1 MPEFDEKQT
10 PQIYLIT
17 PSAFDLA
24 PFSTQL
30 AKLLDAHDIACVRM
44 TLSTTDERDIAQAA
58 DGLREVCHA
67 RDVAIVIANH
77 FRLVEPHGLDGVHL
91 PDSSRQVRDV
101 RKALGADAIV
111 GTYCGASRHAG
122 ITSGE
127 IGADYISFGPVA
139 ETALGNGKLA
149 PYDLFE
155 WWSETVEVPVVA
167 EGNVTPNAATTLA
180 PVVDFFALG
189 DEIWGADDPSAT
201 LGDYIKRIS

>member
-1 MPEFDEKQT
+1 MSETDEKQT

-17 PSAFDLA
+17 PAVFDLA
-24 PFSTQL
+24 AYQDRL
-30 AKLLDAHDIACVRM
+30 AGMLDAHAIACVRLS
-44 TLSTTDERDIAQAA
+44 LSTTDERDIARAA
-58 DGLREVCHA
+58 DQLREVCHA

-77 FRLVEPHGLDGVHL
+77 YRLVEQHGLDGVHL

-122 ITSGE
+122 MTAGE

-139 ETALGNGKLA
+139 ETALGSGKIA
-149 PYDLFE
+149 PYDLFQ

-167 EGNVTPNAATTLA
+167 EGNVTLDVATTLA

-189 DEIWGADDPSAT
+189 DEIWGAEYPNAALS
-201 LGDYIKRIS
+201 DYIKRIS

>member
-1 MPEFDEKQT
+1 MSEPEEKQT

-17 PSAFDLA
+17 PATFELGAF
-24 PFSTQL
+24 SKQL
-30 AKLLDAHDIACVRM
+30 AAILDAHDVACVR
-44 TLSTTDERDIAQAA
+44 LSLASTDARDISTAA
-58 DGLREVCHA
+58 DQLREVCHA
-67 RDVAIVIANH
+67 RDVAIVIESH
-77 FRLVEPHGLDGVHL
+77 FRLVETHGLDGVHL

-101 RKALGADAIV
+101 REALGQDAIV

-122 ITSGE
+122 MTSGE
-127 IGADYISFGPVA
+127 IGADYISFGPVV
-139 ETALGNGKLA
+139 ETALGNGKTA

-155 WWSETVEVPVVA
+155 WWSQTVEVPIVA
-167 EGNVTPNAATTLA
+167 EGNITLEAASTLA

>member
-17 PSAFDLA
+17 PPAFDLA

-30 AKLLDAHDIACVRM
+30 ATLLDAHDIACVRM
-44 TLSTTDERDIAQAA
+44 ALSTTDERDIAQAA
-58 DGLREVCHA
+58 DQLREVCHA
-67 RDVAIVIANH
+67 RDVAIVIADH

-122 ITSGE
+122 MTSGE

-167 EGNVTPNAATTLA
+167 EGNVTPDAATTLA

-189 DEIWGADDPSAT
+189 DEIWGTDDPNAT
-201 LGDYIKRIS
+201 LDDYIKRIG

>member
-1 MPEFDEKQT
+1 MSEFEEKQD
-10 PQIYLIT
+10 PQLYLIT
-17 PSAFDLA
+17 PATFALAAFSDQLSAI
-24 PFSTQL
+24 
-30 AKLLDAHDIACVRM
+30 LDAHAIACVRL

-67 RDVAIVIANH
+67 RDVAIVIADH
-77 FRLVEPHGLDGVHL
+77 FRLVEPLGLDGVHL

-101 RKALGADAIV
+101 RKALGTDAII

-122 ITSGE
+122 MTAGE

-139 ETALGNGKLA
+139 ETALGSGKLA
-149 PYDLFE
+149 PYDLFQ

-167 EGNVTPNAATTLA
+167 EGNVTLETATTLV
-180 PVVDFFALG
+180 PVVDFFALS

-201 LGDYIKRIS
+201 LGDYIKCIR